1 MKVGEQHIGKKMG
14 FRRRGAGMIMGSE
27 RWKGLSLYTYLKLV
41 KKQTQTH
48 KERNFSPSLPPP
60 KHKEAWKHKAQNGI
74 LIKLLIWDIRFT
86 HPPNETKYHIT
97 SKGGG
102 LRDQSWL
109 CYSQVVWPWASSFL
123 SEFLCP
129 SVKQRSW
136 TTWTQLPPTSP
147 IFWTRIQYEPAT

>member
-1 MKVGEQHIGKKMG
+1 MKVGERHIGKKMG
-14 FRRRGAGMIMGSE
+14 FRQREAGMITGRE

-41 KKQTQTH
+41 KTRHRHTK
-48 KERNFSPSLPPP
+48 KFSPSLPPP

-74 LIKLLIWDIRFT
+74 LIKLLRWDIRFT
-86 HPPNETKYHIT
+86 HPPNETKCHIT

-123 SEFLCP
+123 SELLCP

-136 TTWTQLPPTSP
+136 TTGTQLSPTSP